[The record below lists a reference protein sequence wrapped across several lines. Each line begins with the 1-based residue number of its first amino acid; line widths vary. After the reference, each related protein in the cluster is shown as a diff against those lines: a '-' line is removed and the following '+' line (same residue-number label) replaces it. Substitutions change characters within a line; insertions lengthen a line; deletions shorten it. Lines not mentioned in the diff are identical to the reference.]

1 MPIEQKWSDTACKY
15 SHSLYRVQI
24 YCIWY
29 SISYTG
35 IPESSIGNINMGAW
49 FDDPDIEMEDIFWFI
64 NLASK
69 SLSMVEYLSSRWN
82 DKT

>member
-1 MPIEQKWSDTACKY
+1 MPIQQKWSDTACKY

-24 YCIWY
+24 YC
-29 SISYTG
+29 ISYTG

-69 SLSMVEYLSSRWN
+69 SLSMVEYLS
-82 DKT
+82 